1 MWKDPIVEEVRKH
14 RREIEIECN
23 GDLSLLFS
31 KAKAKEKTLKN
42 RLVSKVSKK
51 RIKGESKVIV

>member
-14 RREIEIECN
+14 RREIELECK
-23 GDLSLLFS
+23 GDLLIF
-31 KAKAKEKTLKN
+31 AKAKKIEKTLKG

-51 RIKGESKVIV
+51 RIKDKSIE